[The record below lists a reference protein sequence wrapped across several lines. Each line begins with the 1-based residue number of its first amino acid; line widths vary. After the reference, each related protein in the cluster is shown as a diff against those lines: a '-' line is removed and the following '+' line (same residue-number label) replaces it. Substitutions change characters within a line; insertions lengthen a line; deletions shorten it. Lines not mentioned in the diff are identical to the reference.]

1 MRTLILAIAALPLV
15 ATTAAAEA
23 ADYAAQRSNC
33 SPSVERWWKDNV
45 ASGRKVHPFGSAK
58 PAPDSAIF
66 ESIVRWESGSVQ
78 QVLVM
83 PVGDGDGNPAFCIV
97 ARRNLAAAPSS

>member
-1 MRTLILAIAALPLV
+1 MRTLILATAALLV

-58 PAPDSAIF
+58 PAPASAVF

-83 PVGDGDGNPAFCIV
+83 PADDGDGNPAFCIV